1 MSNIITLEDIKK
13 FAGKEEIT
21 FQEDT
26 VITRGARAWAN
37 SMGISIKRGDNIIPP
52 TKRLVIS
59 VLGEDR
65 VGIIAAVSNVL
76 ADHNVNILDINQ
88 TLLQEFFA
96 MIMLADV
103 SDCTV
108 SYEKLKDAL
117 VIKGEEIG
125 VRIDVQDEDVFR
137 FMHRI

>member
-1 MSNIITLEDIKK
+1 MTNIITLEDIKK
-13 FAGKEEIT
+13 FAGEKVIT
-21 FQEDT
+21 LPEDV

-37 SMGISIKRGDNIIPP
+37 SMGIQIKRGDKIIPP

-96 MIMLADV
+96 MFMIVDA

-108 SYEKLKDAL
+108 SYEKLKDLL
-117 VIKGEEIG
+117 VNKGKDIG
-125 VRIDVQDEDVFR
+125 VRIDVQDEDVFK
-137 FMHRI
+137 FMHRV

>member
-1 MSNIITLEDIKK
+1 MADIITLEDIKK
-13 FAGKEEIT
+13 FAGEKEIVFPEGV
-21 FQEDT
+21 
-26 VITRGARAWAN
+26 VITQGAGDWAN
-37 SMGISIKRGDNIIPP
+37 SMGIRIKLGNKLVLP

-59 VLGEDR
+59 VLGEDK

-96 MIMLADV
+96 MIMVVDA
-103 SDCTV
+103 SDCTI
-108 SYEKLKDAL
+108 SYEKLKDIL
-117 VIKGEEIG
+117 GNKGKDIG

-137 FMHRI
+137 FMHRV

>member
-1 MSNIITLEDIKK
+1 
-13 FAGKEEIT
+13 
-21 FQEDT
+21 
-26 VITRGARAWAN
+26 
-37 SMGISIKRGDNIIPP
+37 MGIQIKRGDKIIPP

-96 MIMLADV
+96 MFMIVDA

-108 SYEKLKDAL
+108 SYEKLKDLL
-117 VIKGEEIG
+117 VNKGKDIG
-125 VRIDVQDEDVFR
+125 VRIDVQDEDVFK
-137 FMHRI
+137 FMHRV